1 MGFLRTILI
10 ILLVYYMLKLFAK
23 WFGPR
28 IFGYAARRTEKH
40 FKERFEQFQ
49 GYQNHEESFPEGEI
63 SIDKKTVQKKKK
75 DSEQF
80 GEFIDFEEIE

>member
-28 IFGYAARRTEKH
+28 IVGYAARRTEKH
-40 FKERFEQFQ
+40 FKDKFDQFQ
-49 GYQNHEESFPEGEI
+49 GYQNQEDNTNEGEI
-63 SIDKKTVQKKKK
+63 IIEKKTVQKNKN
-75 DSEQF
+75 SEQL

>member
-1 MGFLRTILI
+1 MGFLRTIFI

-28 IFGYAARRTEKH
+28 IFGYAAIKTEKH

-49 GYQNHEESFPEGEI
+49 GYQNQEENANEGEI
-63 SIDKKTVQKKKK
+63 SIDKKTVRNDK
-75 DSEQF
+75 DSQQL

>member
-10 ILLVYYMLKLFAK
+10 ILLVYYTLKLFAK
-23 WFGPR
+23 WFGPK

-49 GYQNHEESFPEGEI
+49 GYQNDEETISEGEI
-63 SIDKKTVQKKKK
+63 SIDKKTVQKKNK
-75 DSEQF
+75 DSEQL

>member
-10 ILLVYYMLKLFAK
+10 ILLVYYTLKLFAK

-28 IFGYAARRTEKH
+28 IFGYAARKTEKH
-40 FKERFEQFQ
+40 FKEKFEQLQ
-49 GYQNHEESFPEGEI
+49 GYQNQEGNTNDGDI
-63 SIDKKTVQKKKK
+63 SIDKKTVRTNK
-75 DSEQF
+75 DSEQL

>member
-10 ILLVYYMLKLFAK
+10 ILLVYYMFKLFAK

-49 GYQNHEESFPEGEI
+49 GYQNHEETINEGEI
-63 SIDKKTVQKKKK
+63 RIDKKTVQKRKK
-75 DSEQF
+75 DSEHL

>member
-10 ILLVYYMLKLFAK
+10 ILLVYYMFKLFAK
-23 WFGPR
+23 WFGPK
-28 IFGYAARRTEKH
+28 IFAYAARRTEKH

-49 GYQNHEESFPEGEI
+49 GYQNHEEAINEGEI

-75 DSEQF
+75 DSEQI

>member
-49 GYQNHEESFPEGEI
+49 GYQNQEETLNEGEI

-75 DSEQF
+75 DSEEL

>member
-10 ILLVYYMLKLFAK
+10 ILLVYYLLKLFAK

-49 GYQNHEESFPEGEI
+49 GYQNHEETINEGEI

-75 DSEQF
+75 DSEQL

>member
-10 ILLVYYMLKLFAK
+10 ILLIYYMLKLFAK
-23 WFGPR
+23 WFGPK
-28 IFGYAARRTEKH
+28 IFGYAARRTERH

-49 GYQNHEESFPEGEI
+49 GYQNHEETINVGEI

-75 DSEQF
+75 NSEQL
-80 GEFIDFEEIE
+80 GEFLDFEEIE